1 MLIARALGAD
11 GSCVSR
17 TPSLGSTIERKRVV
31 GFKLVQVHR
40 QLTDTLPTFV
50 LSRLATE
57 SPPSVGP
64 ARWCRVAPCI
74 TSCSMIHGMQPCT
87 LVPTAHIVRGLELG
101 GSESCGSRRNQR
113 RRGHSATGCPRGSG
127 RSFAA
132 GSRSEGGGGAAAA
145 AGGAAAGRAGGRGSC
160 DADAA
165 APAAM
170 RLVAQP
176 CCNKAR
182 RPNKRRR
189 MF

>member
-113 RRGHSATGCPRGSG
+113 RRGHSARLHRAGRGSHDNG
-127 RSFAA
+127 HLLVHRSGSSVKASFAVIP
-132 GSRSEGGGGAAAA
+132 G
-145 AGGAAAGRAGGRGSC
+145 AGRASSAPYLR
-160 DADAA
+160 AA
-165 APAAM
+165 ASSAGGHLHHAS
-170 RLVAQP
+170 V
-176 CCNKAR
+176 
-182 RPNKRRR
+182 
-189 MF
+189 